1 MTINLYINLPV
12 ADINRSRS
20 FFQKLGFTFNETFS
34 DETAICMVVNDGCA
48 VMMLSHEK
56 FAAFTPRP
64 IGDANKASEVLCA
77 LSLASREAV
86 DRMVATA
93 LKTGGAA
100 VRDPE
105 DHGFMYGHAFAD
117 PDGHIWEPF
126 WMNPDA
132 MGAGQ

>member
-1 MTINLYINLPV
+1 MSINLYINLPV
-12 ADINRSRS
+12 VDINRSRS
-20 FFQKLGFTFNETFS
+20 FFHGLGFSFNETFS
-34 DETAICMVVNDGCA
+34 DETAICMVINEGCG
-48 VMMLSHEK
+48 VMMLTHEK
-56 FAAFTPRP
+56 FASFTPRP

-77 LSLASREAV
+77 LALESREAV

-93 LKTGGAA
+93 LANGGAG
-100 VRDPE
+100 VREPE

-132 MGAGQ
+132 MGSGK